1 MANHIDVPYAVIR
14 AAKQAARNTGTK
26 VVRLRLDDDG
36 NPDSHV
42 TLRNGRGENKGSF
55 TVAADGSFTVHKKLA
70 KKPRKQAAD
79 ATPEATDGE

>member
-1 MANHIDVPYAVIR
+1 MATAKHIDVPYAIIR

-42 TLRNGRGENKGSF
+42 TLRNGRGESKGSF
-55 TVAADGSFTVHKKLA
+55 TVAADGSFTVHKAIVKRERKA
-70 KKPRKQAAD
+70 KAEEP
-79 ATPEATDGE
+79 TESS